1 MVTEEQNKYAV
12 DMVAQ
17 KNCNVPVLMYDM
29 QNLSSV
35 NHDNADLRAWLVGMS
50 ADGYRAFIERLE
62 RM

>member
-1 MVTEEQNKYAV
+1 MI
-12 DMVAQ
+12 AQ

-35 NHDNADLRAWLVGMS
+35 NHDNADLRAWLAGMS
-50 ADGYRAFIERLE
+50 ADGYRAFMERLE